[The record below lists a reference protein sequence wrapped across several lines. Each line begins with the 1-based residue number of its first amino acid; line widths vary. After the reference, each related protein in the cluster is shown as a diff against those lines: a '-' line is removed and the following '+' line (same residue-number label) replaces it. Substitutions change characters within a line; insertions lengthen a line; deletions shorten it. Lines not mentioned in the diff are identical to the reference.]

1 MKEGFFMKLGARMIK
16 TGLAVALALYVSYL
30 IGSSSIIAGMTALFS
45 IQPSIYRSVQSIIEQ
60 VQANLIGA
68 LSAIIVVLTLGKD
81 PFIIGFTI
89 VIVIALCIKFNMN
102 ENTVLLAL
110 VAVIAIM
117 ETTDMPFFQF
127 TVLRFSSLMIGIFSS
142 FIVNLVFLPP
152 KYETKLF
159 STIDRNTSDILQW
172 LRITTRHLSD
182 RPALRE
188 EIERIDNELM
198 NVDHTYSLYQEERT
212 YFKKRRFQKARKLI
226 LFRHLMATT
235 RKSFDVLKTFCK
247 LENELDK
254 VPEEFRRTLITE
266 LDKTIHAHEK
276 IILSLMGRI
285 RPEKDP
291 IEESGAPDIPTLVE
305 YLIQFYESRDD
316 EKEKL
321 MFLPLATR
329 LMDYHHQL
337 MRLQKLVSTY
347 QHYHSKERINV
358 GKKPAAK

>member
-1 MKEGFFMKLGARMIK
+1 MKLGARMIK

-60 VQANLIGA
+60 IQANIIGA
-68 LSAIIVVLTLGKD
+68 VSAIIVVLTLGKD

-110 VAVIAIM
+110 VAVVAIM
-117 ETTDMPFFQF
+117 ETTDMPFLEF
-127 TVLRFSSLMIGIFSS
+127 TILRFSALMIGIFSS

-159 STIDRNTSDILQW
+159 KNIDRNTSDILQW

-188 EIERIDNELM
+188 EIDRIDSELL
-198 NVDHTYSLYQEERT
+198 NVDHTYTLYKEERT
-212 YFKKRRFQKARKLI
+212 YLKKRRLKKARKLI
-226 LFRHLMATT
+226 LFRHLIATT
-235 RKSFDVLKTFCK
+235 RKSLEVLKTFSK
-247 LENELDK
+247 LENEMDK
-254 VPEEFRRTLITE
+254 VPEDFRQTVITE

-276 IILSLMGRI
+276 LVLSIMGRI
-285 RPEKDP
+285 RSANDP
-291 IEESGAPDIPTLVE
+291 IEEYGAPDIPTLVD
-305 YLIQFYESRDD
+305 YLIQFYEHREN
-316 EKEKL
+316 EKEQL
-321 MFLPLATR
+321 ILLPLATK
-329 LMDYHHQL
+329 LMDYHHSL
-337 MRLQKLVSTY
+337 KRLTKLVSSY
-347 QHYHSKERINV
+347 QNYHPDEKINV
-358 GKKPAAK
+358 GKKEKNSN